1 SPFYFILII
10 SLLPVAAHTAKIIGG
25 HEAVPHSRTYMAL
38 LECHTSNGEKKY
50 CGGFLLNEDF
60 VITAAHC
67 QAKSVYYTSG
77 LPTVNS

>member
-1 SPFYFILII
+1 PLRLDLRLSFLINLI
-10 SLLPVAAHTAKIIGG
+10 VRAGSG
-25 HEAVPHSRTYMAL
+25 HEAVPHSRPYMAL